1 MVKKALPSFTPVAAE
16 GDVVKISSFSEDWY
30 GSTYDGA
37 RRPY

>member
-1 MVKKALPSFTPVAAE
+1 MELLLKQNVEYLGRT
-16 GDVVKISSFSEDWY
+16 GDVVKVSRFSEAWY